1 MADESSTA
9 LKDEL
14 RAGHPKFGVFVNSSS
29 NTVSEMISHLSFDWV
44 LLDTQHGPMNPQRLG
59 TMISAAQS
67 GGVKVFVR
75 VADPRDRNGA
85 QQALDLGADGIMFPT
100 VNNAEEAVQAV
111 SYCRYPT
118 AGTRSVYHPQR
129 SNIKKGLLGYV
140 GNANKNVIVMCQIET
155 KEGIQNVD
163 AIAAVDGVDVLF
175 LGPND
180 LCMSTGLFEGKYKFP
195 EMYTSPEMK
204 AMEQK
209 LIAAAK
215 RNNKILGVFVFG
227 TDRVPYFLDLGFP
240 LVSVGNDLHHVR
252 CPLVVPHQSHTD
264 TDAFPCLPTDCH
276 GGAGPHQEPQGHH
289 GQGQQE
295 VGAQEVGAHLS
306 SFVMVS
312 LSFAEAVAVRRRARG
327 GGARGGFSRCVRGFQ

>member
-227 TDRVPYFLDLGFP
+227 TDRVPYFLDLGFS
-240 LVSVGNDLHHVR
+240 LVSVGNDLHMLSSAGEKFLGTLKPLAGSKAGSGKASSGSGSGSGSASHSAADAEDEAWTQFQTAA
-252 CPLVVPHQSHTD
+252 LVVVIAGLVAWLARP
-264 TDAFPCLPTDCH
+264 
-276 GGAGPHQEPQGHH
+276 GA
-289 GQGQQE
+289 
-295 VGAQEVGAHLS
+295 
-306 SFVMVS
+306 
-312 LSFAEAVAVRRRARG
+312 
-327 GGARGGFSRCVRGFQ
+327 